1 MKKEKSE
8 YKTEKR
14 LPLFLSII
22 LVFCILGG
30 VVFSVSR
37 KIVRE
42 MSEAAI
48 QNLNENLNLI
58 KSTIES
64 IWSKDAEFQK
74 LMALEIAGMENP
86 QEYVLSYQ
94 RNETMVKLSLIPAGE
109 QEGISSTGEVF
120 SEEGME
126 FVPSRV
132 MGGLE
137 VSRSYVNYMGTWAY
151 TVKCP
156 VEKDGVEKGTLYVEY
171 TYDSLDKALPD
182 GFYNKQAMLYIMDAE
197 TERFVL
203 KPKGMGARSAGHV
216 NLEDFYRANSIHE
229 EALRARI
236 EDSLK
241 DKQDIMFYHDIR
253 GKSALN
259 FIWMVNDGT
268 VCLVGYVP
276 TESIQKEAKTVNVN
290 ILVVVAV
297 MTSAFFLCCVLY
309 YFNQRQQRNILRER
323 EEERERHNKELTD
336 ALHAAQLAS
345 NAKTMFLSNMSHED
359 RKSVV

>member
-137 VSRSYVNYMGTWAY
+137 VSRSYVNYMEIGRA
-151 TVKCP
+151 
-156 VEKDGVEKGTLYVEY
+156 
-171 TYDSLDKALPD
+171 
-182 GFYNKQAMLYIMDAE
+182 
-197 TERFVL
+197 
-203 KPKGMGARSAGHV
+203 HV
-216 NLEDFYRANSIHE
+216 
-229 EALRARI
+229 
-236 EDSLK
+236 
-241 DKQDIMFYHDIR
+241 
-253 GKSALN
+253 
-259 FIWMVNDGT
+259 
-268 VCLVGYVP
+268 
-276 TESIQKEAKTVNVN
+276 
-290 ILVVVAV
+290 
-297 MTSAFFLCCVLY
+297 
-309 YFNQRQQRNILRER
+309 
-323 EEERERHNKELTD
+323 
-336 ALHAAQLAS
+336 
-345 NAKTMFLSNMSHED
+345 
-359 RKSVV
+359 

>member
-22 LVFCILGG
+22 LVFCILG

-120 SEEGME
+120 SEEGWNSSPAGSWGDWR
-126 FVPSRV
+126 FP
-132 MGGLE
+132 GL
-137 VSRSYVNYMGTWAY
+137 M
-151 TVKCP
+151 
-156 VEKDGVEKGTLYVEY
+156 
-171 TYDSLDKALPD
+171 
-182 GFYNKQAMLYIMDAE
+182 
-197 TERFVL
+197 
-203 KPKGMGARSAGHV
+203 
-216 NLEDFYRANSIHE
+216 
-229 EALRARI
+229 
-236 EDSLK
+236 
-241 DKQDIMFYHDIR
+241 
-253 GKSALN
+253 
-259 FIWMVNDGT
+259 
-268 VCLVGYVP
+268 
-276 TESIQKEAKTVNVN
+276 
-290 ILVVVAV
+290 
-297 MTSAFFLCCVLY
+297 
-309 YFNQRQQRNILRER
+309 
-323 EEERERHNKELTD
+323 
-336 ALHAAQLAS
+336 
-345 NAKTMFLSNMSHED
+345 
-359 RKSVV
+359 